1 MNGVDQSMTMSI
13 NWFSVGATAL
23 VLLLTFGLLG
33 AMFFIIKLSS
43 DDSGKYKALKDMVE
57 TLFETPAHLRS
68 SPADKSDADSKEA
81 AAQSAAALEP
91 FVEECPACGG
101 IVTEAHKECPS
112 CGLRLQ

>member
-1 MNGVDQSMTMSI
+1 MTMSI
-13 NWFSVGATAL
+13 NWFSVGATSL

-33 AMFFIIKLSS
+33 AMFLIIKLSS
-43 DDSGKYKALKDMVE
+43 DESDKYKYLKDMVE

-68 SPADKSDADSKEA
+68 GSAPKNDADNKEA

-91 FVEECPACGG
+91 FVETCPACGDT
-101 IVTEAHKECPS
+101 VTEAHQECPS